1 LSEETA
7 MTDQN
12 GQNTEISGGDEAA
25 GLIPQL
31 SLMIRVLFDSPVR
44 RTLLLL
50 VIALVLVIV
59 ATVYGQIALNRWNQ
73 PFYDALTRRHF
84 DAFIVQ
90 LGVFARI
97 AGGLLILNVAQRW
110 LAEMMKLKLRDALVR
125 DLVEQW
131 LRPQHAFRLASAGPI
146 GINPDQR
153 MHEDARH
160 LTELSGDLGIGLFQ
174 ASVLLV
180 SFVAVL
186 WTLSGALSF
195 KIFDSNLSIPGYMV
209 WAAVIYAGSASVLSY
224 RTGRPLVAQNAERYA
239 REAALRFSLMRVN
252 ERVDAISL
260 CDGEADEQ
268 RRIGLDLEAVLDI
281 MRRLVSSLTRLTW
294 VTAGYGWFT
303 LVAPIMVATPMY
315 FAGNL
320 SFGGLMMAVGAF
332 NQVQSSLRWFVDNFS
347 AIADWRAAL
356 LRVASF
362 RRAAV
367 ATEVLHYGENRIAFV
382 DGRPG
387 TLALENVEIVSSGGC
402 TRLQEGKV
410 EIKAGERVLIVG
422 EPSSGKTLL
431 FYALAGLW
439 PWGGGSIAW
448 PKGEK
453 VLHVPRIPYLPPG
466 TLREVLAYPAKVE
479 DFDDRS
485 FIAVLLR
492 LGLERLTPMLDV
504 KLPWR
509 RELSADE
516 QQVIGFARA
525 LLQRPAWVLADEA
538 LESVYEE
545 TRRRVFDVLAH
556 DLSRAGIVYIGRAEA
571 HDGFYSRVL
580 HIVRDPN
587 AHSLAPRHGVGSQ
600 DSAAFPLTLS
610 WGAPK

>member
-1 LSEETA
+1 

-12 GQNTEISGGDEAA
+12 GQNPESSGGDEAG

-31 SLMIRVLFDSPVR
+31 FLMMRVLFESPIR

-50 VIALVLVIV
+50 TATLILVIV

-73 PFYDALTRRHF
+73 PFYDALSHRHF
-84 DAFIVQ
+84 DAFITQ

-97 AGGLLILNVAQRW
+97 AGGLLILNVGQRW
-110 LAEMMKLKLRDALVR
+110 LAEMMKVKLREALVR

-131 LRPQHAFRLASAGPI
+131 LKPQQAFRLASAGPV

-160 LTELSGDLGIGLFQ
+160 LTELSSDLGIGLFQ

-180 SFVAVL
+180 SFIAVL
-186 WTLSGALSF
+186 WTLSGALTF
-195 KIFDSNLSIPGYMV
+195 KIFGGNLSIPGYMV
-209 WAAVIYAGSASVLSY
+209 WAAVIYAGSASILSY
-224 RTGRPLVAQNAERYA
+224 RIGRPLVAQNAERYG

-252 ERVDAISL
+252 ERIDAISL
-260 CDGEADEQ
+260 CEGEADEQ

-281 MRRLVSSLTRLTW
+281 MRRLVSSVTRLTW

-303 LVAPIMVATPMY
+303 LVAPIIVATPMY

-367 ATEVLHYGENRIAFV
+367 ATEVLHYGESRIAFME
-382 DGRPG
+382 GKTG
-387 TLALENVEIVSSGGC
+387 KLALENVEIASSGGC
-402 TRLQEGKV
+402 SKLQEGKV
-410 EIKAGERVLIVG
+410 EIRAGERVLIVG

-439 PWGGGSIAW
+439 PWGGGRIAW

-479 DFDDRS
+479 DFDDGS
-485 FIAVLLR
+485 FVAALLR
-492 LGLERLTPMLDV
+492 LGLGRLSPMLDA
-504 KLPWR
+504 KLTWR
-509 RELSADE
+509 HELSADE
-516 QQVIGFARA
+516 QQVVGFARA
-525 LLQRPAWVLADEA
+525 LLQKPAWILADEA

-556 DLSRAGIVYIGRAEA
+556 DLDRTGIVYIGRAEA

-587 AHSLAPRHGVGSQ
+587 ARSLTSHRGTGSQ
-600 DSAAFPLTLS
+600 EALPLTLS
-610 WGAPK
+610 WGVTK

>member
-1 LSEETA
+1 